1 MGGND
6 ESETST
12 DTGLPRGH
20 GGRGY
25 LVHGRREPGSAS
37 GGSPSPAVR
46 QFLAPLAQPENA
58 RLVLTCSRMLAGS
71 RGFDSSSS
79 QSTLASTVYP
89 HHQAAMDRSNFMPQ
103 SQIERWTNSTSSH
116 RIGVIEARA

>member
-46 QFLAPLAQPENA
+46 QFLAD
-58 RLVLTCSRMLAGS
+58 RLTCHLADTSGARTLHIPREMGGNDES
-71 RGFDSSSS
+71 ETSTDTGLPRGQGGRGYLVHGRREPD
-79 QSTLASTVYP
+79 TRG
-89 HHQAAMDRSNFMPQ
+89 HH
-103 SQIERWTNSTSSH
+103 
-116 RIGVIEARA
+116 